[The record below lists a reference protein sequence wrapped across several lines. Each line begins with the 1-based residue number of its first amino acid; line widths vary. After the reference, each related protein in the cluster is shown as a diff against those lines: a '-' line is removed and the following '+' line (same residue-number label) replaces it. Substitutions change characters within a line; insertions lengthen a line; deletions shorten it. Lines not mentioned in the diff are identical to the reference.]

1 MVRKKLLVVLA
12 LALSACGGGDES
24 DDQEEA
30 LPFPSFLV
38 NFGNIG
44 NNSDFWS
51 STGCEGRNLRI
62 AFGTI
67 GECAMRDDQG
77 CNEMPRNFNSADCSW
92 RTQGVGIV
100 AISHEESDISNI
112 ICLRSIAEIQR
123 GNSNDVF
130 FGRPSYGF
138 GHLTAT
144 ACEFR
149 RTRGQM

>member
-1 MVRKKLLVVLA
+1 MVKERLLIVLA
-12 LALSACGGGDES
+12 LALSACGGGGDDS
-24 DDQEEA
+24 DQEAA
-30 LPFPSFLV
+30 LPFPAFLF

-44 NNSDFWS
+44 SNSDFWS

-62 AFGTI
+62 AFGNS
-67 GECAMRDDQG
+67 GDCAMRDDQG
-77 CNEMPRNFNSADCSW
+77 CNEMPRNLDSADCRW
-92 RTQGVGIV
+92 RVQEVGTV
-100 AISHEESDISNI
+100 VISHEEADINNI
-112 ICLRSIAEIQR
+112 VCLRSIAEIQR

-149 RTRGQM
+149 RTSGPM